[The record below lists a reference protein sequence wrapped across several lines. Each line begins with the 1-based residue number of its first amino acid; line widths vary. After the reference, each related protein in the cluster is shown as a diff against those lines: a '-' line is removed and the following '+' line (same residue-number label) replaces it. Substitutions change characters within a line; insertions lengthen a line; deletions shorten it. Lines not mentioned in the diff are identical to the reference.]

1 MADVQKIKALVDEKA
16 DKFVN
21 VANQVWS
28 TPELGFK
35 EEKSAAALIAAL
47 ESEGFKVTTGLA
59 GIPTAFVG
67 VWGEGHPAIAL
78 LGEFDAL
85 PSLSQ
90 EAGNDVHTPICE
102 GGNGHGCGHNLLGT
116 AGVLAFAALMD
127 TMKEENLPGTLR
139 FYACPAEENLS
150 GKSYMARAGVFNDLD
165 CCLTYHPGNQDA
177 VSGGSNNAY
186 TLMEFYFKGI
196 PAHAGGAPWLGRSAL
211 DAVELMNVGCNYLRE
226 HIIDGGRMH
235 YIIIDGGM
243 APNIVPATAAVRYSV
258 RAPKM
263 DQMQDIVRRLILC
276 AEGAAHMTETTM
288 TYSVKSVMHN
298 MMPNYTMNEIM
309 YENLCQVTPTEFT
322 DEEKKFMDDMV
333 ATYAPEAIAAACK
346 QYGFSPAELEH
357 GMRMKPV
364 LYGDKSQCSGG
375 STDVGDV
382 SYITPTAQFTTACA
396 PIPVSAHTWQSCS
409 CYGTSVGTKGMI
421 RAGEAMALTGYDL
434 FTDKKD
440 VIEKAKEELKA
451 DLDGATYTPI
461 PDDMMPYYD

>member
-1 MADVQKIKALVDEKA
+1 
-16 DKFVN
+16 
-21 VANQVWS
+21 
-28 TPELGFK
+28 
-35 EEKSAAALIAAL
+35 
-47 ESEGFKVTTGLA
+47 
-59 GIPTAFVG
+59 
-67 VWGEGHPAIAL
+67 
-78 LGEFDAL
+78 
-85 PSLSQ
+85 
-90 EAGNDVHTPICE
+90 
-102 GGNGHGCGHNLLGT
+102 
-116 AGVLAFAALMD
+116 
-127 TMKEENLPGTLR
+127 
-139 FYACPAEENLS
+139 
-150 GKSYMARAGVFNDLD
+150 MARAGVFNDLD

>member
-1 MADVQKIKALVDEKA
+1 
-16 DKFVN
+16 
-21 VANQVWS
+21 
-28 TPELGFK
+28 
-35 EEKSAAALIAAL
+35 
-47 ESEGFKVTTGLA
+47 
-59 GIPTAFVG
+59 
-67 VWGEGHPAIAL
+67 
-78 LGEFDAL
+78 
-85 PSLSQ
+85 
-90 EAGNDVHTPICE
+90 
-102 GGNGHGCGHNLLGT
+102 
-116 AGVLAFAALMD
+116 
-127 TMKEENLPGTLR
+127 
-139 FYACPAEENLS
+139 
-150 GKSYMARAGVFNDLD
+150 
-165 CCLTYHPGNQDA
+165 
-177 VSGGSNNAY
+177 
-186 TLMEFYFKGI
+186 
-196 PAHAGGAPWLGRSAL
+196 
-211 DAVELMNVGCNYLRE
+211 
-226 HIIDGGRMH
+226 
-235 YIIIDGGM
+235 
-243 APNIVPATAAVRYSV
+243 
-258 RAPKM
+258 
-263 DQMQDIVRRLILC
+263 
-276 AEGAAHMTETTM
+276 
-288 TYSVKSVMHN
+288 

-364 LYGDKSQCSGG
+364 LYGDKSQCGGG